1 LHLYFYP
8 ENVML
13 LLRFAISQDLRPIAP
28 PEKTKEDILLFIKL
42 YDPEKQELRYLII
55 FGSCLLSYLCPLC
68 SLESWCLWHD
78 KLLHDPRYVG
88 RLFVK
93 NSSKP
98 IEILAKLN
106 QMAGFAS
113 EEEIEL
119 YEVCLYQVYF
129 VS

>member
-1 LHLYFYP
+1 
-8 ENVML
+8 M
-13 LLRFAISQDLRPIAP
+13 
-28 PEKTKEDILLFIKL
+28 
-42 YDPEKQELRYLII
+42 
-55 FGSCLLSYLCPLC
+55 
-68 SLESWCLWHD
+68 
-78 KLLHDPRYVG
+78 
-88 RLFVK
+88 K